1 MRDEARTGGSMTMK
15 RIGILTLQGDFEAHA
30 EALKRLD
37 VETVGVR
44 TPEALEGIDGLVI
57 PGGEST
63 ALLKLMQRWNFL
75 EALRDFYDRG
85 GAIFGTCAGLILLAR
100 EVKGLDQPCLGL
112 LDLKVERNS
121 YGRQRESFA
130 VPLEIPV
137 LGEEP
142 VDAVFIRAPR
152 IVEVRDGAQV
162 LARLDHDPV
171 LVRNGRV
178 LGASF
183 HPELTGDGRLLEYF
197 ANMIG

>member
-1 MRDEARTGGSMTMK
+1 MTMK
-15 RIGILTLQGDFEAHA
+15 RIGILTLQGDYEAHV

-100 EVKGLDQPCLGL
+100 EVRGLDQPCLGL
-112 LDLKVERNS
+112 LDLTVERNS

-130 VPLEIPV
+130 IPLQVPV
-137 LGEEP
+137 LGDEP

-162 LARLDHDPV
+162 LARLDQDPV